1 MIKEMKV
8 PTLNEILGIEDKVR
22 FKFLYRNKLYKNRIA
37 KSCTYTIINNELL
50 FADDIPYVL
59 SCLFLNQLY
68 DENLIGI
75 EIVDD

>member
-1 MIKEMKV
+1 MIKEIKV
-8 PTLNEILGIEDKVR
+8 PTLNEILGIEDRVR

-50 FADDIPYVL
+50 YADDIPCTP

-68 DENLIGI
+68 DEDLRGI
-75 EIVDD
+75 EIIDD

>member
-8 PTLNEILGIEDKVR
+8 PTLNEILGIEDRVR
-22 FKFLYRNKLYKNRIA
+22 FKFLYRDKLYENGIT

-50 FADDIPYVL
+50 YADDIPYT
-59 SCLFLNQLY
+59 SSYLFLNQLN

-75 EIVDD
+75 EIIDE

>member
-37 KSCTYTIINNELL
+37 KSCTYTIINNKLL

-68 DENLIGI
+68 DEDLIGI
-75 EIVDD
+75 ETIDE

>member
-1 MIKEMKV
+1 MIKEIKV
-8 PTLNEILGIEDKVR
+8 PTLNEILGIEDRVR
-22 FKFLYRNKLYKNRIA
+22 FKFLYRDKLYKNGIR
-37 KSCTYTIINNELL
+37 KSCTYTIVNNELL
-50 FADDIPYVL
+50 FADDIPYAP